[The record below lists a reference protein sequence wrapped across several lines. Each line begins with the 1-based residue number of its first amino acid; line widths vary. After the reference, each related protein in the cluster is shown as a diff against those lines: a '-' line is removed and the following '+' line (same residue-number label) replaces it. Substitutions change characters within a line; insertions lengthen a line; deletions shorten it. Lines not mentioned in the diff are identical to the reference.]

1 MICHL
6 GREGVFPGDQFHFN
20 LHEYSHSNA
29 KQHLLHAG
37 WLILRDT
44 CLSGINSDQWVDDG
58 QYTNE
63 SQQQSVLWRMIGM
76 MTF

>member
-1 MICHL
+1 M
-6 GREGVFPGDQFHFN
+6 
-20 LHEYSHSNA
+20 YSQEISFILIDMNIHILM
-29 KQHLLHAG
+29 QHLLHAG